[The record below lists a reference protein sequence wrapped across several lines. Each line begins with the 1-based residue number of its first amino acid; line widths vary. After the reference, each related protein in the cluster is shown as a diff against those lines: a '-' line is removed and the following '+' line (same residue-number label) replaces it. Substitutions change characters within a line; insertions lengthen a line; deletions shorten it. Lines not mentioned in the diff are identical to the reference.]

1 MKHTDYNA
9 HEELKVQRIGKPDPN
24 AWRHIQASRHVKAGP
39 DVDRDVA
46 TLAAQRRRETW
57 RAIGGAVMTLAGS
70 LAVIGVALLFAVSIF
85 GGAA

>member
-1 MKHTDYNA
+1 
-9 HEELKVQRIGKPDPN
+9 
-24 AWRHIQASRHVKAGP
+24 
-39 DVDRDVA
+39 VDRDVA